1 MSPNEMSSNGEIV
14 ARHPRRFS
22 EGMERVPAAPE
33 TLRVGRYSDGLA
45 PTLNLTAADI
55 GSYADGLVERPAVLR
70 IGSFGDV
77 EKPLARRRRPVRVA
91 KPTPVH
97 A

>member
-1 MSPNEMSSNGEIV
+1 MNANEMSSKDEIV

-22 EGMERVPAAPE
+22 EGMERVPVAPE
-33 TLRVGRYSDGLA
+33 TLRVGRFSDGLA
-45 PTLNLTAADI
+45 PTLNLSAADI
-55 GSYADGLVERPAVLR
+55 GSFADGLVERPAV
-70 IGSFGDV
+70 IGVGSFGDV